1 MPVEFKYP
9 WVGVAIPAALIIYL
23 QSSTT
28 YLWMQDKHEVLSDR
42 IFLIFQFANMML
54 WISYCLAIVT
64 PPGSPAPDYQLPQR
78 EFGKHQ
84 TMWRKFCIKCNKYKP
99 ERTHHCRKCDKC
111 VLKMDHH
118 CPWTNNCIG
127 FKNFPH
133 FIKFLVWIEVTL
145 LIGWIYY
152 AKKLYGIFE
161 MRSLPSYLIST
172 SDVTVSIINT
182 LMVSFIFLTI
192 SILFIRCLSSAASN
206 QTMIEEWECDRIQD
220 NFFTEKLWIKVRHN
234 YSKIYPDERFPDL
247 KSWKVN
253 YRILKQNTQIPLN
266 FTYEDLV
273 FPYDLGSAYLN
284 LVDSIGPL
292 YTWILPW
299 GGPNGDGI
307 NFIKD
312 ALKEDQI
319 KLPFPIDGSNFDD
332 PKSTFFGI
340 DDDNELVTSNDW
352 ANYLGETLNDF
363 GVDLE
368 TETYDDSKN
377 K

>member
-1 MPVEFKYP
+1 MFLK
-9 WVGVAIPAALIIYL
+9 WII
-23 QSSTT
+23 
-28 YLWMQDKHEVLSDR
+28 
-42 IFLIFQFANMML
+42 
-54 WISYCLAIVT
+54 IVH
-64 PPGSPAPDYQLPQR
+64 A
-78 EFGKHQ
+78 
-84 TMWRKFCIKCNKYKP
+84 
-99 ERTHHCRKCDKC
+99 
-111 VLKMDHH
+111 
-118 CPWTNNCIG
+118 WTNNCIG

-182 LMVSFIFLTI
+182 LMVSFILLTI

-292 YTWILPW
+292 YTWILPCMGRSKW
-299 GGPNGDGI
+299 G
-307 NFIKD
+307 
-312 ALKEDQI
+312 
-319 KLPFPIDGSNFDD
+319 
-332 PKSTFFGI
+332 
-340 DDDNELVTSNDW
+340 W
-352 ANYLGETLNDF
+352 Y
-363 GVDLE
+363 
-368 TETYDDSKN
+368 
-377 K
+377 